1 MNRMVD
7 VAGAVPELPNGANPI
22 GFRTRARTGRAR
34 AALRVAAVAWLC
46 AASLPAGAQPG
57 GKYEE
62 APRLPGADL
71 VPAALLTGPL
81 HTVAEPVAL
90 DNFVGRFQIDS
101 RYGQFHVLGAT
112 LFAVRVHELAAIKA
126 LGDVSESAAFQEALG
141 RAVQAPVQLVG
152 SAFTNPTGT
161 VENIATGFGTVLGR
175 VGRVATVGA
184 RAVGDAKSD
193 MVAPTAPAPAQP
205 AALAGE
211 ELPPAFTGDPFGFNK
226 ARREWAKEL
235 KIDPYTTNPVLR
247 VRLDEVARATFA
259 GNFAVNMTVGL
270 VVAPLQYAT
279 TFDGVVRDSVW
290 NTPVVDLIEQNERKL
305 QAMGIAGRP
314 VRDFF
319 RNRWFTPSVQTALVQ
334 AMEQLP
340 HVQGLETIIETATTL
355 QGEARARS
363 LVGAVRLLAGFHRK
377 TALAKVRA
385 SGVVLIGTTHPGDL
399 VVATDLDYVWWNE
412 EAAQFA
418 ARADLK
424 AKNRTLL
431 LSGKASPR
439 VEKELARAKWSLRA
453 GLRGEAAK

>member
-1 MNRMVD
+1 M
-7 VAGAVPELPNGANPI
+7 
-22 GFRTRARTGRAR
+22 
-34 AALRVAAVAWLC
+34 
-46 AASLPAGAQPG
+46 
-57 GKYEE
+57 
-62 APRLPGADL
+62 
-71 VPAALLTGPL
+71 
-81 HTVAEPVAL
+81 
-90 DNFVGRFQIDS
+90 
-101 RYGQFHVLGAT
+101 
-112 LFAVRVHELAAIKA
+112 
-126 LGDVSESAAFQEALG
+126 
-141 RAVQAPVQLVG
+141 QLVG

-193 MVAPTAPAPAQP
+193 MVSSTAPAPAQP

-363 LVGAVRLLAGFHRK
+363 LVGAVRLLADYHRK
-377 TALAKVRA
+377 TPLAKVRT
-385 SGVVLIGTTHPGDL
+385 SGVVAIGTTHPGDL
-399 VVATDLDYVWWNE
+399 VVATDLDYVWWNA

>member
-46 AASLPAGAQPG
+46 AALLPAGAQPG

-193 MVAPTAPAPAQP
+193 MVSSTAPAPAQP

>member
-1 MNRMVD
+1 M
-7 VAGAVPELPNGANPI
+7 
-22 GFRTRARTGRAR
+22 
-34 AALRVAAVAWLC
+34 
-46 AASLPAGAQPG
+46 
-57 GKYEE
+57 
-62 APRLPGADL
+62 
-71 VPAALLTGPL
+71 
-81 HTVAEPVAL
+81 H
-90 DNFVGRFQIDS
+90 
-101 RYGQFHVLGAT
+101 
-112 LFAVRVHELAAIKA
+112 
-126 LGDVSESAAFQEALG
+126 
-141 RAVQAPVQLVG
+141 
-152 SAFTNPTGT
+152 
-161 VENIATGFGTVLGR
+161 
-175 VGRVATVGA
+175 
-184 RAVGDAKSD
+184 
-193 MVAPTAPAPAQP
+193 
-205 AALAGE
+205 
-211 ELPPAFTGDPFGFNK
+211 
-226 ARREWAKEL
+226 
-235 KIDPYTTNPVLR
+235 KIDQYTTIPVLR
-247 VRLDEVARATFA
+247 VRLDVVARATFA